1 MTYPTPPSNSK
12 MLVHET
18 RQVEFAPALE
28 TRDVGGKPVQTLR
41 GYAAKFNVRSELIWG
56 MFREEIAPGA
66 FSDSLGEDIRALM
79 NHNTGI
85 VLGRT
90 RANTLRL
97 FEDATGLGFEL
108 DLPETTAGRD
118 LAESIRRGDITQM
131 SFGFETL
138 SDEWRME
145 DKTEI
150 RTLKKI
156 RLFEISP
163 VAFPA
168 YPQTEVALR
177 SLEAWRS
184 ESQDE
189 ATHDP
194 EPAAEANEP
203 PLNDNAW
210 RTHARARDLALKSL
224 D

>member
-1 MTYPTPPSNSK
+1 VLAGLLLLLFATITIVTIGVVPVTVAVWIVTVTVTVRWT
-12 MLVHET
+12 LVNGC
-18 RQVEFAPALE
+18 R
-28 TRDVGGKPVQTLR
+28 TLGIR
-41 GYAAKFNVRSELIWG
+41 VL
-56 MFREEIAPGA
+56 FREEIAPGA

-145 DKTEI
+145 DKAEI

-189 ATHDP
+189 ATPDP